1 MANKKINVSELDF
14 DAIKT
19 NLKTYMQGQSEFS
32 DYEFEGSGLSVLLD
46 VLAYNTHYNALYTN
60 MAINEMFLDSAVK
73 RDNVVSIAKGL
84 GYTPR
89 SATAPTAT
97 VNLTVTAT
105 SSTPATLTLPKFS
118 TFTTTID
125 GEAYTF
131 YTLEENT
138 TYLDGSQYVFSN
150 INIREGTQLSFKYT
164 VSTGQ
169 RYIIPNAGCD
179 TSTLTVQVQES
190 SSTGLYETYY
200 EGFNILDL
208 DSTSKVFFIKEI
220 DNQLYEVI
228 FGDGTIGKALSNGN
242 IVTLNYLI
250 TNKTA
255 ANSAKLFTYTG
266 SSLLGGTVA
275 VTTVSAA
282 SGGTDIE
289 EIESIR
295 YNAPRHFS
303 TQNRGVTIED
313 YKSILTE
320 EVSGIESVNV
330 WGGENN
336 DPPVYGK
343 VFCSIKPVG
352 ANALTESRKAS
363 IKNEILKGRN
373 VVSIIPEIVDPEF
386 IHIAVQSSVYYNPRL
401 TTRSSLDIKS
411 IVEGIIQNYNTTDLE
426 KFDSIFRISKLSKLI
441 DNSEPGIVSNIT
453 KVSIHKPIDPVFNVA
468 SQYKFILVNPIYTSG
483 QPENSVLTSP
493 FYISGDSVNEY
504 YIDDD
509 GVGNLRLYY
518 FVSQNVKDYVN
529 NNIGTVDYETG
540 TVDIPTL
547 NITSLAD
554 NTSELT
560 FFIKPSS
567 YDVVSARNQIAL
579 ILDDEIDVTVITDKL
594 ALGNSGG
601 GTQHTFTS
609 SRS

>member
-386 IHIAVQSSVYYNPRL
+386 IHIAVESSVYYNPRL

>member
-1 MANKKINVSELDF
+1 MANRKINVSELDF

-118 TFTTTID
+118 TFTSTID

-150 INIREGTQLSFKYT
+150 IQIKEGTQLSFKYT
-164 VSTGQ
+164 ASTGQ

-190 SSTGLYETYY
+190 ASTGLYETYY
-200 EGFNILDL
+200 EGFNILGL
-208 DSTSKVFFIKEI
+208 DSTSKIFFIKEI
-220 DNQLYEVI
+220 DNQLYEVV

-336 DPPVYGK
+336 NPPVYGK

-386 IHIAVQSSVYYNPRL
+386 IHIAVESSVYYNPRL

-453 KVSIHKPIDPVFNVA
+453 KVSIHKPLDPVFNVA
-468 SQYKFILVNPIYTSG
+468 SQYKFVLVNPIYTSG
-483 QPENSVLTSP
+483 QPENSILTSP

-529 NNIGTVDYETG
+529 NNIGTVDYQTG

-547 NITSLAD
+547 NITSLAN
-554 NTSELT
+554 NTNELT
-560 FFIKPSS
+560 FYIKPSS